1 MQKSLS
7 LFLKALRH
15 ENGKE
20 KLSDMAVKLGVSASY
35 LSTVENGK
43 RVMHDKL
50 FSLIV
55 KTYHLSKEAAKELD
69 VLRKLEAKSVHVNTE
84 DFDADKKDTVIKFL
98 SHIDDLSAEEM
109 KTIQHLVNKKRNQ

>member
-15 ENGKE
+15 VNNKE
-20 KLSDMAVKLGVSASY
+20 KLSDMSLKLGVSASY

-43 RVMHDKL
+43 RTMNDKL

-55 KTYHLSKEAAKELD
+55 KTYKLSKDESQELD
-69 VLRKLEAKSVHVNTE
+69 VLRKLEAKSFHVNTE
-84 DFDADKKDTVIKFL
+84 DLDADKKDTVIKFL
-98 SHIDDLSAEEM
+98 SHIDDLSVDEM
-109 KTIQHLVNKKRNQ
+109 KTIQHLVNKKRNE

>member
-20 KLSDMAVKLGVSASY
+20 KLSDMAHKLEVSASY

-50 FSLIV
+50 FQNLV
-55 KTYHLSKEAAKELD
+55 NLYQLSKTQAKELNI
-69 VLRKLEAKSVHVNTE
+69 LRNLEAKSISINTE
-84 DFDADKKDTVIKFL
+84 KLDDERKDTVIQFL
-98 SHIDDLSAEEM
+98 SSIDDLSSEEM
-109 KTIQHLVNKKRNQ
+109 RTIQHLINKKDTQ